1 MVLIR
6 IRIHYV
12 LRVLQICGAFTSTWP
27 PDPTATKREIFF
39 RDLSW
44 FLSIM
49 NVLSSIPPLILGAW
63 YSRNDIIQ
71 MMKSLSELTALM
83 EVLFNLILCKIERLR
98 LQKLLA
104 KISDFF
110 KYSELH
116 EKHTIQKYID
126 RYSNFSAVVG
136 ISYILAAI
144 TFSCGPFFLP
154 INLPMEA
161 WYPFPTDSLYVR
173 SILYISQ
180 VLAILQTGFCIT
192 VDFMI
197 AMFFWYSAARL
208 DMLGLELQHITHENQ
223 IKTCIQKH
231 QEIISFVDEVQYTVR
246 YLICKSNIT
255 MACATICGGF
265 PLLYKQ
271 PLAVTAQ
278 FICMVVGGCERLYIT
293 AWPADDLAEIS
304 EKIAWNAY
312 NMPWFKRA
320 YTSHINMRI
329 LMQRSRKPLIISMGN
344 IFPVLSI
351 QYYAKFLKTISSYF
365 MTMRAVIAE

>member
-161 WYPFPTDSLYVR
+161 WYPFPTDSL
-173 SILYISQ
+173 
-180 VLAILQTGFCIT
+180 
-192 VDFMI
+192 
-197 AMFFWYSAARL
+197 L

-351 QYYAKFLKTISSYF
+351 QYYAKIMICRIYTAFTERPRFAQLWAEWRELERATYCR
-365 MTMRAVIAE
+365 MRYYRTLGLRGIIYSL